1 MIVLNPVLFCK
12 IACCLIAAG
21 IGLGA
26 FGAHGLA
33 DKLSAKDL
41 GIFEKAVFYHLVH
54 ALALLILN
62 SSTPLRSWVSEN
74 CLRNTSLLLLFGI
87 LVFSGSLYLLV
98 ILQQRWLG
106 AITPIGGISFILG
119 WIYLAWNIK
128 Y

>member
-1 MIVLNPVLFCK
+1 MIVLNPLFFCK
-12 IACCLIAAG
+12 IASYLIAAG
-21 IGLGA
+21 IA

-33 DKLSAKDL
+33 EKLSAKDL

-62 SSTPLRSWVSEN
+62 CSTPLKNWVSES

-87 LVFSGSLYLLV
+87 LLFSGSLYLLV

-106 AITPIGGISFILG
+106 VITPIGGISFILG
-119 WIYLAWNIK
+119 WVFLAWNIK
-128 Y
+128 SS